1 MEDKSGPDHAP
12 KYVYASIGQ
21 IVQGP
26 AEQQYNVYGVVTEC
40 NAPRATRGSGE

>member
-1 MEDKSGPDHAP
+1 MEDETGPDHAP
-12 KYVYASIGQ
+12 KYVYASIEQ

-40 NAPRATRGSGE
+40 NAPRATRGSGK